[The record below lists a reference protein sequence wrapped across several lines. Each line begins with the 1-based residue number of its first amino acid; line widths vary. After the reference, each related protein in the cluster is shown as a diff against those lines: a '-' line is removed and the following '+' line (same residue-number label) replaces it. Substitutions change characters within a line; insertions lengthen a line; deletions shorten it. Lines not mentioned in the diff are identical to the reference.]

1 MTHARA
7 LRRSPRRFPAPP
19 SLMTASPTLSYQPR
33 DTQGAMLTIGA
44 RGFGLPKANFALR
57 YTMDQIRT
65 LHRGVIYHFIVRWN
79 HYDALNR
86 PDGKLINFRYVY
98 WLVS

>member
-7 LRRSPRRFPAPP
+7 PRRSPRRAPAPP
-19 SLMTASPTLSYQPR
+19 SLMTASPALSYQPR
-33 DTQGAMLTIGA
+33 DTQGATLTIGA

-65 LHRGVIYHFIVRWN
+65 LHRGVIYQFFVRWN
-79 HYDALNR
+79 YYDALNR
-86 PDGKLINFRYVY
+86 PDRKLINFRYVY